1 MLGGDSARRVRW
13 LRSGLWAV
21 LKKHSEQHGLVWRAG
36 WRRRKAS
43 RQPTWLLRPSLELS
57 LPSTVLPCL
66 LQKATMS
73 YDAVALHP
81 TEPHLAALYAPP
93 LISSPADADL
103 VNTPPRA
110 SSQLLVRPATRVPTR
125 CGHPR

>member
-1 MLGGDSARRVRW
+1 
-13 LRSGLWAV
+13 
-21 LKKHSEQHGLVWRAG
+21 
-36 WRRRKAS
+36 
-43 RQPTWLLRPSLELS
+43 
-57 LPSTVLPCL
+57 
-66 LQKATMS
+66 MS

-81 TEPHLAALYAPP
+81 AEPHSAALFAPP